1 MRSFS
6 LRLAAVG
13 LLGAV
18 TLTPESALAFNGM
31 ALRTCLPGTAV
42 HRAVS
47 GLQPARGPRT
57 VAVATKMEADAAT
70 EKAWSA
76 AGMTVEDFYTNSIGS
91 WRSLRSS
98 HNIAFAQ
105 LEEVNSDIDITMVDQ
120 DDEELI
126 QVCMRGPGYEHSRRK
141 SAPETTKV
149 SVRMVASCCGGRRQS
164 DIEDGSV
171 NM

>member
-1 MRSFS
+1 MGFS

-18 TLTPESALAFNGM
+18 TLTPPSALAFNGM
-31 ALRTCLPGTAV
+31 ALRTCRPGATA

-47 GLQPARGPRT
+47 GLQPARTPRT
-57 VAVATKMEADAAT
+57 AAVETKMEADAAT

-105 LEEVNSDIDITMVDQ
+105 LEEVNSDIDITTVDQ

-126 QVCMRGPGYEHSRRK
+126 QVCMKGPGCGDSRGK
-141 SAPETTKV
+141 SATERASV
-149 SVRMVASCCGGRRQS
+149 SGGMLASCGVGCSQ
-164 DIEDGSV
+164 
-171 NM
+171 